1 VGQEAVESIS
11 DGQGDTLGTSGRGP
25 SGASVGD
32 LFKSSWTDM
41 VRLATFLVGSQP
53 AAEDLV
59 SDTFERLARLAARP
73 DDPPRYLR
81 TSVVNACHSYH
92 RRQRTE
98 RAYRSALLRDSQDKP
113 RELTDV
119 LARLSERQRTAVVLR
134 YYLDLPESEIASI
147 LRCRPGTVRS
157 IVARALAKLKK
168 ELTP

>member
-1 VGQEAVESIS
+1 VESIPE
-11 DGQGDTLGTSGRGP
+11 GEGDTVAVSE
-25 SGASVGD
+25 SSVGD
-32 LFKSSWTDM
+32 LFRSSWTDM

-59 SDTFERLARLAARP
+59 SDTFERLAKLAARP

-81 TSVVNACHSYH
+81 TSVVNACRSHH
-92 RRQRTE
+92 RRLKTE
-98 RAYRSALLRDSQDKP
+98 RAHRFALLQDSQDKP

-119 LARLSERQRTAVVLR
+119 LARLPERQRTAVVLR

-157 IVARALAKLKK
+157 IVQRALAKLKK